1 MPPISMQP
9 SLRKLSKECRD
20 LFTWCRSIPGLPSD
34 TSAWLEN
41 RQAHFRWWAFG
52 LNVDKLGRSSL
63 DARVENHDDVRQILT
78 DLLLS
83 LSSALSKYRSL
94 LQRAQ
99 LSLRGEDLAL
109 SDSSSSL
116 SVVSD
121 LSSSDGE
128 EPHRPRF
135 AAQQLYVECCLR
147 QLAYVSLQ
155 IQRSGE
161 KFRHKRADNDLQRL
175 EQLTPLPYVEFR
187 FHLQTIASIGPQE
200 QLLLARLDVATDQ
213 GEIPRSLRVTARA
226 WIYSRRLGPIQ
237 LRLIQA
243 NVIRRHRMLF
253 SRRRSAPVASNTAKP
268 TPLRK
273 QAAETRL
280 VPPRPLPAAP
290 SITSQALE
298 ATPSESPI
306 PFRQPPSEA
315 RTATAIGPD
324 LNLDVVTR
332 PTKAH
337 STLSK
342 LTRVGQSQQYP
353 SCSVLKKSPQCPYC
367 GFVLEQEYWD
377 SEKKFG

>member
-1 MPPISMQP
+1 MPPISIQP

-41 RQAHFRWWAFG
+41 RQAHFRWWVFG
-52 LNVDKLGRSSL
+52 LNVDKSGRSSL

-83 LSSALSKYRSL
+83 LSDALSKYRSL

-99 LSLRGEDLAL
+99 LSLRGEDLAF
-109 SDSSSSL
+109 SDSSDSL
-116 SVVSD
+116 SILSD
-121 LSSSDGE
+121 PSSSDDE
-128 EPHRPRF
+128 ERQGPRF
-135 AAQQLYVECCLR
+135 AAQQLYVEYCLR
-147 QLAYVSLQ
+147 QLAYISLQ

-161 KFRHKRADNDLQRL
+161 KFRHKRADDDLQRV
-175 EQLTPLPYVEFR
+175 EQLTPLPYAEFR
-187 FHLQTIASIGPQE
+187 FHLQTIVSIGPQE
-200 QLLLARLDVATDQ
+200 QLLLSRLDVAADH

-226 WIYSRRLGPIQ
+226 WIYSRHLGPIQ
-237 LRLIQA
+237 QRLIQA

-253 SRRRSAPVASNTAKP
+253 SRRRSTPAVSNAAKP

-273 QAAETRL
+273 QAVEARLAPTR
-280 VPPRPLPAAP
+280 PQPAAP
-290 SITSQALE
+290 SIASRAPE
-298 ATPSESPI
+298 ATPSESPVQ
-306 PFRQPPSEA
+306 FRQQPSEA
-315 RTATAIGPD
+315 PTATAIGPD

-332 PTKAH
+332 PAKAH

-353 SCSVLKKSPQCPYC
+353 SCSVLKRSPQCPYC